1 MDVLNLRNEYA
12 LTIGRFITPDP
23 IGLAG
28 GDVDVYGY
36 CLDDPINFH
45 DRTRL
50 FIPPILTKI
59 SPQHLNPILSYDMT
73 DLI

>member
-1 MDVLNLRNEYA
+1 M
-12 LTIGRFITPDP
+12 GRFITPDP

-45 DRTRL
+45 DWTG
-50 FIPPILTKI
+50 FAEESEK
-59 SPQHLNPILSYDMT
+59 N
-73 DLI
+73 